1 MSIDLAVK
9 GGAKVIATPGFLF
22 EYPIMEAQTK
32 YPDVSF
38 ILVDAEPKDK
48 DGMYRSKT
56 M

>member
-1 MSIDLAVK
+1 MNAIDLAVK

-38 ILVDAEPKDK
+38 ILVDAEPK
-48 DGMYRSKT
+48 G
-56 M
+56 